1 MDDIVNL
8 SIVGVLIALT
18 AFFVASEFAIVKV
31 RSSRINQLV
40 AEGSKKAIMAKKV
53 TSRLD
58 EYLSACQLGITVTS
72 LGLGWIGKPAVK
84 ELLVRGFGLTNIP
97 DSAISLISATLAFS
111 IITFLHVVVGEL
123 APKTLAIQKAE
134 KMTLWLSGPLHAF
147 YILMFP
153 FIYVLNG
160 SARLLTKMMGIDMG
174 SEKEHSHSEEE
185 LKILL
190 SESLKN
196 GEINPS
202 EYNYMNKIF
211 DFDNRIAREIMIPR
225 REICAIPED
234 MPLDDILAIMTQE
247 KYTRFP
253 VFSGDKDHVIGMLN
267 KKQLFADLVYQGE
280 KDQLKIQDYI
290 YPVIEVI
297 DTIPIQELL
306 VKMQRD
312 RMHMAILTDEYG
324 GTSGLVTTED
334 ILEEIVGDIRDEFD
348 EDEQPVIQKRAD
360 HHYVLDGKVRL
371 DEVQDLIEI
380 SYHDEE
386 IDTIGGLILKENIDI
401 REGQSVYLDD
411 IRMKVLEMDGRYVK
425 KIDLKKGVTSSEK
438 GSART
443 GLDIKEPLLV
453 NEMTLSEK

>member
-31 RSSRINQLV
+31 RSSKIDQLI

-53 TSRLD
+53 TARLD

-84 ELLVRGFGLTNIP
+84 EILVRFFGLTNIP
-97 DSAISLISATLAFS
+97 DSAISLISATLAFA

-134 KMTLWLSGPLHAF
+134 RMTLWLSGPLHAF
-147 YILMFP
+147 YIIMYP
-153 FIYVLNG
+153 FIYILNG
-160 SARLLTKMMGIDMG
+160 SARILTKMIGLDMN
-174 SEKEHSHSEEE
+174 SEKDSSHSEEE

-225 REICAIPED
+225 REICAIPDD
-234 MPLDDILAIMTQE
+234 MPLSDILAIMTSE

-253 VFSGDKDHVIGMLN
+253 VFSGDKDTVIGMLN
-267 KKQLFADLVYQGE
+267 KKHLFADIVYQDE
-280 KDQLKIQDYI
+280 KDRINIKDYI
-290 YPVIEVI
+290 HPVIEVI

-312 RMHMAILTDEYG
+312 RMHLAILTDEYG

-348 EDEQPVIQKRAD
+348 EDEQPIIQKRAEN
-360 HHYVLDGKVRL
+360 HYVLDGKVRL
-371 DEVQDLIEI
+371 TEINELIDL
-380 SYHDEE
+380 SYDDEE

-401 REGQSVYLDD
+401 QEGQSIFIGDV
-411 IRMKVLEMDGRYVK
+411 RMKVLEMDGRYIK
-425 KIDLKKGVTSSEK
+425 QIDLEK
-438 GSART
+438 GISRVDKGSLAE
-443 GLDIKEPLLV
+443 LDMKEPLLV

>member
-134 KMTLWLSGPLHAF
+134 KMTLWLSGPAHAF
-147 YILMFP
+147 YILMYP

-160 SARLLTKMMGIDMG
+160 SARVLTKMMGIDMG

-196 GEINPS
+196 GEINSS

-234 MPLDDILAIMTQE
+234 MPLDEILAIMTKE

-267 KKQLFADLVYQGE
+267 KKRLFADIVYLGE
-280 KDQLKIQDYI
+280 KDQLKLQDYI

-306 VKMQRD
+306 VKMQ
-312 RMHMAILTDEYG
+312 I
-324 GTSGLVTTED
+324 
-334 ILEEIVGDIRDEFD
+334 
-348 EDEQPVIQKRAD
+348 
-360 HHYVLDGKVRL
+360 
-371 DEVQDLIEI
+371 
-380 SYHDEE
+380 
-386 IDTIGGLILKENIDI
+386 
-401 REGQSVYLDD
+401 
-411 IRMKVLEMDGRYVK
+411 
-425 KIDLKKGVTSSEK
+425 
-438 GSART
+438 
-443 GLDIKEPLLV
+443 
-453 NEMTLSEK
+453 

>member
-84 ELLVRGFGLTNIP
+84 ELLVRSFGLTNIP

-134 KMTLWLSGPLHAF
+134 KIALWLAGPLHAF

-153 FIYVLNG
+153 VIYVLNG
-160 SARLLTKMMGIDMG
+160 SARLLTKMMGIDMD

-202 EYNYMNKIF
+202 EYNYMNNIF

-225 REICAIPED
+225 KEICAIPED
-234 MPLDDILAIMTQE
+234 MPLDEILAIMTKK

-267 KKQLFADLVYQGE
+267 KKQLFSDIVYQE
-280 KDQLKIQDYI
+280 KKDQIKIKDYI

-348 EDEQPVIQKRAD
+348 QDEQPVIQKKAD

-371 DEVQDLIEI
+371 SEIQDFIDLA
-380 SYHDEE
+380 YDDDE

-401 REGQSVYLDD
+401 EEGQSIYIDD
-411 IRMKVLEMDGRYVK
+411 ICIKVLEMDGRYIK
-425 KIDLKKGVTSSEK
+425 KIDLKKGITSLEEGTSL
-438 GSART
+438 T
-443 GLDIKEPLLV
+443 GFDINEPLLV